1 MSNLLQPNI
10 FRDLATLCDAGI
22 SVSDAVKRVANS
34 HPKIKEW
41 VLVVSDLQKGSKL
54 NVSLSN
60 RGLITRYEQEIVSV
74 GEFSGRLVQSLM
86 HISES
91 YDKRR
96 SRISK
101 LKSKLYM
108 PFAVLTVAIFVSGIL
123 KISQNSEISI
133 VSVILASVFYFA
145 LALGATKLILH
156 LMQNEANFWLNL
168 VQNYD
173 KSEWYQMQFQQVVF
187 GALLWQLSSGIDF
200 KTGFSRI
207 AKLIDSKAIRRK
219 LLAASTA
226 CEQGQS
232 VCQSVEK
239 AQLPITLELKQVLIS
254 GEKSGRLEEAIGR
267 FLEQNAILLDIM
279 IDNAF
284 DWAPRIYYGLI
295 VLTAISVIL

>member
-22 SVSDAVKRVANS
+22 SISDAAKRVAKS

-41 VLVVSDLQKGSKL
+41 DLVISDLQKGSKL
-54 NVSLSN
+54 NVSLSK

-74 GEFSGRLVQSLM
+74 GEFSGRLVQSLK

-96 SRISK
+96 SRIAK

-108 PFAVLTVAIFVSGIL
+108 PFAVLTVAIIVSGIL
-123 KISQNSEISI
+123 KVSQNPEISI
-133 VSVILASVFYFA
+133 VSVIISLVFYST
-145 LALGATKLILH
+145 LALGITKLILH
-156 LMQNEANFWLNL
+156 FMQKEANFWLNL
-168 VQNYD
+168 VRNYD
-173 KSEWYQMQFQQVVF
+173 KSEWYQMQFQQVTF

-200 KTGFSRI
+200 KTGFARI
-207 AKLIDSKAIRRK
+207 AKLIDSKDIRRK
-219 LLAASTA
+219 LLAASAA
-226 CEQGQS
+226 CGQGQS
-232 VCQSVEK
+232 VCQSVDK
-239 AQLPITLELKQVLIS
+239 AQLPITPELKQVLIT
-254 GEKSGRLEEAIGR
+254 GEKSGQFEEAIGR

-284 DWAPRIYYGLI
+284 EWTPRIYYGLI